1 MAMCYAPEN
10 YDMRVFFLGWKAR
23 YEQIMID
30 GLAEKHD
37 VHMFHIP
44 AYAKRINRTL
54 RSLQKKIPL
63 TMSTAWLGRWVNA
76 SKSVSTKDILICNE
90 GQVRRGLNPSVISTF
105 RGLKVLLIRDLVDAA
120 FVDEMR
126 KLFDKIYSFDPDQCR
141 LFGIDYL
148 EQFFPFNA
156 EAARKLNTERLE
168 QSPRITCFFLGRDK
182 GRAHL
187 IESMANDLE
196 SLGCGIKFQIVKDES
211 SIPLSKY
218 HTDSVLPYEENLQ
231 KVIDA
236 DVLIEINQPG
246 QSGLTLRALEAA
258 FFDKKL
264 ITTNKG
270 VKDLYFYDPSRFY
283 IFEEFDKEAIARFLA
298 SPPKPIDV
306 ESLKQHCPENMLE
319 RIRELQGS
327 SPCH

>member
-1 MAMCYAPEN
+1 MASNLIPEK

-37 VHMFHIP
+37 VHKFHIP

-54 RSLQKKIPL
+54 RSLQKKTPL
-63 TMSTAWLGRWVNA
+63 NMSTSWLGKWVNA
-76 SKSVSTKDILICNE
+76 SKSISAEDILICNE
-90 GQVRRGLNPSVISTF
+90 GQAKRGLNPSIISTF
-105 RGLKVLLIRDLVDAA
+105 RGVKVLLIRDLVDAV

-126 KLFDKIYSFDPDQCR
+126 KLFDRIYSFDPDQCR

-156 EAARKLNTERLE
+156 ESARKLNTRRLE
-168 QSPRITCFFLGRDK
+168 PTRRITCFFLGRDK

-187 IESMANDLE
+187 IENIANDLE
-196 SLGCGIKFQIVKDES
+196 NLGCSIKFQIVKDES
-211 SIPLSKY
+211 SISLSKY

-264 ITTNKG
+264 ITTNKA
-270 VKDLYFYDPSRFY
+270 VKDLHFYDPSRFY
-283 IFEEFDKEAIARFLA
+283 IFEEFDREAISRFLA
-298 SPPKPIDV
+298 SPSKPIDV
-306 ESLKQHCPENMLE
+306 EALKKHCPETMLE

-327 SPCH
+327 SS

>member
-1 MAMCYAPEN
+1 
-10 YDMRVFFLGWKAR
+10 MRVFFLGWKAR

-37 VHMFHIP
+37 VHKFYIP

-54 RSLQKKIPL
+54 RSIQKKIPL
-63 TMSTAWLGRWVNA
+63 TMSTSWLGKLVNA
-76 SKSVSTKDILICNE
+76 SKSISSKDILICNE
-90 GQVRRGLNPSVISTF
+90 GQAKRGLNPSVISTF
-105 RGLKVLLIRDLVDAA
+105 RGVKVLLIRDLVDAA

-126 KLFDKIYSFDPDQCR
+126 KVFDKIYSFDPEQCR

-156 EAARKLNTERLE
+156 EAARKLNTKKLE
-168 QSPRITCFFLGRDK
+168 PTHRITCFFLGRDK

-187 IESMANDLE
+187 IESIANDLE
-196 SLGCGIKFQIVKDES
+196 SLGCSIKFKIVKDES
-211 SIPLSKY
+211 SISLSKY

-231 KVIDA
+231 QVIDA

-246 QSGLTLRALEAA
+246 QSGLTLRTLEAA

-264 ITTNKG
+264 ITTNKS

-283 IFEEFDKEAIARFLA
+283 IFEEFDKEAISRFLA
-298 SPPKPIDV
+298 SPSKPIDV
-306 ESLKQHCPENMLE
+306 EALKKHCPETMLE
-319 RIRELQGS
+319 RIRELQDS
-327 SPCH
+327 SRCN

>member
-1 MAMCYAPEN
+1 
-10 YDMRVFFLGWKAR
+10 MRVFFLGWKAR
-23 YEQIMID
+23 YEQIMIE

-37 VHMFHIP
+37 VHKFHIP

-63 TMSTAWLGRWVNA
+63 NMSTSWLGKWVNA
-76 SKSVSTKDILICNE
+76 SKSISAKDILVCNE
-90 GQVRRGLNPSVISTF
+90 GQAKRGLNPSVISTF
-105 RGLKVLLIRDLVDAA
+105 RGVKILLIRDLVDAA

-126 KLFDKIYSFDPDQCR
+126 KLFDRIYSFDPEQCR

-156 EAARKLNTERLE
+156 EAARKLNTKRLE
-168 QSPRITCFFLGRDK
+168 PTRRITCFFLGRDK
-182 GRAHL
+182 GRALL
-187 IESMANDLE
+187 IESIANDLE
-196 SLGCGIKFQIVKDES
+196 SLGCSIKFQIVKDDS
-211 SIPLSKY
+211 SISLSKY

-231 KVIDA
+231 RVIDA

-264 ITTNKG
+264 ITTNKS
-270 VKDLYFYDPSRFY
+270 VRDLYFYDPSRFY
-283 IFEEFDKEAIARFLA
+283 IFEEFDKEAISQFLA
-298 SPPKPIDV
+298 SPSKPIDV
-306 ESLKQHCPENMLE
+306 ETLKKHCPETMLE

-327 SPCH
+327 SRCNLTQ

>member
-1 MAMCYAPEN
+1 MTSNLTPEK

-23 YEQIMID
+23 YEQIMIE

-37 VHMFHIP
+37 VHKFHIP

-63 TMSTAWLGRWVNA
+63 NMSTSWLGKLVNA
-76 SKSVSTKDILICNE
+76 SKSISAKDILICNE
-90 GQVRRGLNPSVISTF
+90 GQAKRGLNPSVISTF
-105 RGLKVLLIRDLVDAA
+105 KGVKVLLIRDLVDAA

-126 KLFDKIYSFDPDQCR
+126 KLFDRIYSFDPDQCR
-141 LFGIDYL
+141 SFGIDYL

-156 EAARKLNTERLE
+156 EAARKLNTKSLE
-168 QSPRITCFFLGRDK
+168 PNHRITCFFLGRDK

-187 IESMANDLE
+187 IENIANDLE
-196 SLGCGIKFQIVKDES
+196 SLGCSIKFQIVKDES
-211 SIPLSKY
+211 SISLSKY

-264 ITTNKG
+264 ITTNKA

-283 IFEEFDKEAIARFLA
+283 IFEEFDKEAISQFLA
-298 SPPKPIDV
+298 SPSKPIDV
-306 ESLKQHCPENMLE
+306 EALKKHCPETMLE
-319 RIRELQGS
+319 RIRAL
-327 SPCH
+327 